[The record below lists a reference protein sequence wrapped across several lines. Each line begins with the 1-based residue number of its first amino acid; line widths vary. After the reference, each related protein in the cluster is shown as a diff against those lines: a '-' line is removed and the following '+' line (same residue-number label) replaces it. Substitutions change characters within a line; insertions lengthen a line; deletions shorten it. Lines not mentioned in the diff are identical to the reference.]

1 MIDLNDFTSRISDE
15 MLAAYIDGNTT
26 GSENLLIENSMSDDA
41 TLSEVVDIVNDAT
54 SFGSNFN
61 WDLHRGDYGFWE
73 LGLTPL
79 VTEADLIVAADS
91 IDDVSTPMGGDSFYV
106 QNMTAFNINDE
117 SLSCDITDN
126 SDYGEMDEG
135 TDDNIE
141 DFDNDSLI

>member
-1 MIDLNDFTSRISDE
+1 MIDNKDFNENISDE
-15 MLAAYIDGNTT
+15 ILAAYIDGNATPEE
-26 GSENLLIENSMSDDA
+26 SSLIENAFASDSM
-41 TLSEVVDIVNDAT
+41 LSESLNLISDTI
-54 SFGSNFN
+54 SFGTNFN

-135 TDDNIE
+135 IDDNIE

>member
-1 MIDLNDFTSRISDE
+1 MIDLNDFTLRISDE